1 MNVDNMTASIIK
13 KLLIIAW
20 LTILSFMLLANVHA
34 WEVPSYLRLTSGARL
49 WFTNLDGDLV
59 QPDRTKIGITDN
71 LGVAKDRLTWEYS
84 LIGRVENIHVVRLK
98 FELPSMYDQAA
109 NDSRLKIY
117 DGRLGYD
124 LDFYM
129 SPQALFGLN
138 ADMDVFNVQSVV
150 NNVKVGASTS
160 NYTENRTRVIPSL
173 GLHGSFY
180 PILQGIALRPNISA
194 RVNWWDY
201 ESLKTWDWEVSTAV
215 DIPVNPLWTWSMN
228 GGYRM
233 WYVKTKRDH
242 DQVDMTRGGFFVE
255 TSVRF

>member
-1 MNVDNMTASIIK
+1 MTSIVK
-13 KLLIIAW
+13 KIVIIAW
-20 LTILSFMLLANVHA
+20 LTVLSFMLLANVHA

-49 WFTNLDGDLV
+49 WFTNIGGDLI

-71 LGVAKDRLTWEYS
+71 LGVKKDNLTWEYFFNARVDG
-84 LIGRVENIHVVRLK
+84 IHVGRVKL
-98 FELPSMYDQAA
+98 ELPSRYDQSA
-109 NDSRLKIY
+109 NDSALKLY
-117 DGRLGYD
+117 DVRVGYD

-129 SPQALFGLN
+129 TPQALVGLN
-138 ADMDVFNVQSVV
+138 LDMDVFNIQTIV
-150 NNVKVGASTS
+150 NNVRVGASTF
-160 NYTENRTRVIPSL
+160 NYSENRSRIIPSL

-180 PILQGIALRPNISA
+180 PILSSIALRPNVSA

-201 ESLKTWDWEVSTAV
+201 ESLQTWDWEVSAAV

-233 WYVKTKRDH
+233 WNVKAKRNH
-242 DQVDMTRGGFFVE
+242 DQVDVTRNGFFVE